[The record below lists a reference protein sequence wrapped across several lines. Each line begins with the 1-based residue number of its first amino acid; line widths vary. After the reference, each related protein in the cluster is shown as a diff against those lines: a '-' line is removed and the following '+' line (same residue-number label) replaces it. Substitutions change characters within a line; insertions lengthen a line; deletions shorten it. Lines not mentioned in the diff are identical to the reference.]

1 MFADR
6 KEAGAA
12 LAAELEKR
20 GIENGVV
27 MAIPRGG
34 VVVGAEIARRLQ
46 LPLDLIIPRKI
57 GAPQSPEM
65 AVGAVTQDGTAIIDH
80 SILKR
85 LGLDENDLAGKIE
98 QEVREIKRRMHKYR
112 GSGDYPDHTGKE
124 IILVDDGVATGSTV
138 LAAIRSLY
146 KLFQPS
152 KLILAVPVAPPEVMA
167 RLREEVDEA
176 VCLEEPE
183 IFYAVGQFYQDFKQ
197 VSDRE
202 VTEIINSLHA

>member
-112 GSGDYPDHTGKE
+112 GSDDYPDHTGKE